1 MDLQL
6 LQLRSQTSWNQSFQ
20 KAPQDCQ
27 TNEIFQP
34 KKLENSFIDSAFS
47 AFYENSI
54 HKFAL
59 LNQSSQLFIA
69 ETKDIFMKKLT
80 IKDQDGSGKFK
91 EIIVSK
97 ADEIEDILIFGNDQY
112 IALQSCK
119 DDQFKVYVHNIQ
131 QFFDAYSISN
141 SFQVPEKDL
150 ISVRKNYLR
159 KFTHP
164 TAKQMKL
171 FADEYILFY
180 SDDFIDAQSFTNLM
194 SFEQN
199 DAVKVKFEL
208 EQKGKKDNKN
218 QNKKLAWSIR
228 VFSQNWLFGV
238 SFNQTFEVINICDG
252 KIYLGFDTS
261 IQILNID
268 TQLQNWNVG
277 SKMSKRNDFIQNSN
291 IPYKLNDKN
300 KAFVIL
306 QENTVTKKNESIS
319 IEGFNS
325 RYNLIEENNMQ
336 PVLQDNIIF
345 YVGKDK
351 INKSIDLV
359 MIDVNTLHIINRIS
373 VEGLIL
379 HISFCQ
385 TTKQIFISL
394 EKEIKVIKPFFS
406 SFFPQNY
413 VKIPGKTAFQG
424 VSNNKIIFR
433 STQQREMIIVN
444 PVNQDNIEIINVN
457 DGIKSNNKNKIDYYK
472 QFQLFNN
479 NTEVIFAAKNF
490 LQEEGTYIAQF
501 SSTGIQI
508 PLKIDSCID
517 TIFSVRLH
525 NKMVRDKEAFSQ
537 IYCIRGNRIDLITYS
552 YQSQES
558 TVKQIIDFEESL
570 KYYVLLYQSIDDS
583 SMYAFIDFQNRRG
596 RHAQIYQI
604 LDEKANLYCELEDV
618 WTYTFNNN
626 YDIMFIFTNFRK
638 LVAYDLLKKQ
648 YISSFETEIPK
659 QNGMIVDLS
668 YNNDKNILA
677 VVTGKELMIRIFYL
691 DVNQNQQLYIKYS
704 LFLNFKHDSHN
715 YIIDRSVKDQQY
727 RKAKYLQFFTQI
739 NETDYQSKS
748 LLSIDYFIEEQ
759 SVKYPFLIEPF
770 YKNGLQEQNILF
782 DSVEVNMATQTY
794 QFQSDIDNQPIGF
807 IQQFQITDDFQKF
820 SRLNQLNDIDLINEL
835 KQNSNKLNLYF
846 MYYPLTGNL
855 FNLVAK
861 RARVLEYLAQALS
874 MKQKADIPILM
885 LISNQKSP
893 LDIAINA
900 NDIKSVI
907 LLLEIIVK
915 FQNNHVFNY
924 LVDKNLISLIEMQI
938 NLDDYFESHLPMI
951 KLLNQNYPD
960 LHIDDQE
967 LIVAVPQIK
976 NPKEILD
983 NYDQILANLLQK
995 EQSVHENEKLTP
1007 IEYFLINLPETL
1019 TKKPRELMQV
1029 LSQSENIEVFEY
1041 LAVQTII
1048 DFKWNQYTKSFF
1060 KKQFFIFLVFCF
1072 SFLFE
1077 VMYTLTYQNRREDP
1091 IIDDRNPTVLYSFKA
1106 VSLIVLS
1113 YFFVYELKQALIQK
1127 GYIMEIWNIFDYSL
1141 IISYLAEIIFEELTP
1156 SSDAIVITKI
1166 LIVTLIFLKICFF
1179 LRIYNGFSFLVS
1191 MMAAVFIDLKYF
1203 LAFFVVFILQFGII
1217 FAILFDAT
1225 AIEEYNGIG
1234 IFSYFMMAFRTS
1246 SGDFNVDSYKD
1257 QSQILVI
1264 ISWTIWIIAVMIL
1277 NVMFMNF
1284 IIAVISE
1291 SYEKVMQKLT
1301 AESYRVKVQM
1311 IVERELH
1318 FTNQEL
1324 KLNKFFPQYL
1334 LLRKP
1339 ITSNLDQK
1347 GEWQGF
1353 VKDIKN
1359 TIKFAASRQRTD
1371 LKQSQKNIDKQFI
1384 DSNSKIS
1391 ELASQFSSNFKGQ
1404 DIQSEKKFAEL
1415 EKNIS
1420 SIIDQKFTKINQIST
1435 LTNLDLELKFDQINE
1450 KLLDQDKKI
1459 ENIDVSLKSFIQEQ
1473 REKYDSI
1480 QALNATIQELIK
1492 KLN

>member
-1 MDLQL
+1 MNTDKNSQLNESLLIDSLSKQSTLNLQSP
-6 LQLRSQTSWNQSFQ
+6 QLGSKTSWNNSFQ
-20 KAPQDCQ
+20 QAPQDCQ
-27 TNEIFQP
+27 ASEIIQS
-34 KKLENSFIDSAFS
+34 KKLENTFIDSAFS
-47 AFYENSI
+47 VFYENSI
-54 HKFAL
+54 HKFEL
-59 LNQSSQLFIA
+59 LNYTSQLVVAEKKDSFI
-69 ETKDIFMKKLT
+69 KRLT
-80 IKDQDGSGKFK
+80 IKDLDGSGKIK
-91 EIIVSK
+91 EIIVPK
-97 ADEIEDILIFGNDQY
+97 ADEIKDILIFGNDQY
-112 IALQSCK
+112 IALQACK
-119 DDQFKVYVHNIQ
+119 DDQFRVYVHKIQ
-131 QFFDAYSISN
+131 QFFETYSISN
-141 SFQVPEKDL
+141 TFQMSEKDL
-150 ISVRKNYLR
+150 ISVRKNYLK

-171 FADEYILFY
+171 FSDEFILFY
-180 SDDFIDAQSFTNLM
+180 SDDFIDAQYFTNLM
-194 SFEQN
+194 NFQQN
-199 DAVKVKFEL
+199 EAVKIIFEL
-208 EQKGKKDNKN
+208 DQKGLKHNKN
-218 QNKKLAWSIR
+218 QSKKLAWSNR
-228 VFSQNWLFGV
+228 VFSENQLFGIF
-238 SFNQTFEVINICDG
+238 FNQTFEVINICDD
-252 KIYLGFDTS
+252 KMYLRFETS
-261 IQILNID
+261 IYILNVD
-268 TQLQNWNVG
+268 KQLQNWNVG
-277 SKMSKRNDFIQNSN
+277 SKLTKRNDFIQNSN
-291 IPYKLNDKN
+291 ISYKLNDKN
-300 KAFVIL
+300 KALVIL
-306 QENTVTKKNESIS
+306 QENTNSKKIESIS

-325 RYNLIEENNMQ
+325 RYNLIQQNNMQ
-336 PVLQDNIIF
+336 PILQNNIIY
-345 YVGKDK
+345 YVGQDK
-351 INKSIDLV
+351 NNKSIDLV

-379 HISFCQ
+379 QINFCQ
-385 TTKQIFISL
+385 ATQQIFISQ
-394 EKEIKVIKPFFS
+394 EKEVKVIKPFFS

-413 VKIPGKTAFQG
+413 IKFSGKTAIQG
-424 VSNNKIIFR
+424 VSNGKIILKNLV
-433 STQQREMIIVN
+433 IVDPN
-444 PVNQDNIEIINVN
+444 NQDNIETISVN
-457 DGIKSNNKNKIDYYK
+457 NSNKSNDKSKINYYK

-479 NTEVIFAAKNF
+479 NTEVIFTAEN
-490 LQEEGTYIAQF
+490 LQKEEGTYISQLSA
-501 SSTGIQI
+501 TGIQN
-508 PLKIDSCID
+508 PLKIDSCSD
-517 TIFSVRLH
+517 TIHSVRSH
-525 NKMVRDKEAFSQ
+525 HKTIKGNEVFSQ
-537 IYCIRGNRIDLITYS
+537 IYCIRGNKIDLITYS
-552 YQSQES
+552 NHSQES
-558 TVKQIIDFEESL
+558 TVKQIIDFEEGL

-596 RHAQIYQI
+596 RHSQIYQI
-604 LDEKANLYCELEDV
+604 LNEKANLYFEIEDV

-626 YDIMFIFTNFRK
+626 YDIMFIFTNFEK
-638 LVAYDLLKKQ
+638 LLAFDHVKKQ
-648 YISSFETEIPK
+648 YISSFYAEIPK
-659 QNGMIVDLS
+659 QNGKIVDLS
-668 YNNDKNILA
+668 YNNEKNILA
-677 VVTGKELMIRIFYL
+677 VVTGKELMIRMFYL
-691 DVNQNQQLYIKYS
+691 DVNQNQKLYIKYS
-704 LFLNFKHDSHN
+704 IFLNFKHDSHN
-715 YIIDRSVKDQQY
+715 YIIDRSVRDQQY

-739 NETDYQSKS
+739 NETDYYSKS

-759 SVKYPFLIEPF
+759 NVQYPFLIEPF
-770 YKNGLQEQNILF
+770 YKNSLKQQNILF
-782 DSVEVNMATQTY
+782 DSIEMDMATQTY

-807 IQQFQITDDFQKF
+807 IQQFQITNDFQKF

-835 KQNSNKLNLYF
+835 KQNSNNLSLYF

-861 RARVLEYLAQALS
+861 RARVLEYLAQALAI
-874 MKQKADIPILM
+874 KQKAEIPILM

-924 LVDKNLISLIEMQI
+924 LVDKNLISLIEMQV

-976 NPKEILD
+976 NPKEIL
-983 NYDQILANLLQK
+983 NKYDQILGNLLQK
-995 EQSVHENEKLTP
+995 EQPIHENEKLTP

-1019 TKKPRELMQV
+1019 TKEPREFMQV
-1029 LSQSENIEVFEY
+1029 LSQSENLEVFEY
-1041 LAVQTII
+1041 LAVQIII

-1072 SFLFE
+1072 SFIFE
-1077 VMYTLTYQNRREDP
+1077 VMYSLIYLNRREDP
-1091 IIDDRNPTVLYSFKA
+1091 IVDDRNPIVLYSFKA

-1113 YFFVYELKQALIQK
+1113 YFFVYELKQAIIQK
-1127 GYIMEIWNIFDYSL
+1127 GYLMEIWNFFDYSL
-1141 IISYLAEIIFEELTP
+1141 IISYLAEIILDELAP
-1156 SSDAIVITKI
+1156 SSDALVITKI

-1225 AIEEYNGIG
+1225 GIEEYNGIG

-1318 FTNQEL
+1318 FTEDEL
-1324 KLNKFFPQYL
+1324 KLNHFFPQYL

-1339 ITSNLDQK
+1339 VTSNLDQK

-1371 LKQSQKNIDKQFI
+1371 LKQSLKNIDKQII
-1384 DSNSKIS
+1384 DSNFKIS
-1391 ELASQFSSNFKGQ
+1391 EIANQLSSNSKGQ
-1404 DIQSEKKFAEL
+1404 DILSENKFVEL

-1420 SIIDQKFTKINQIST
+1420 SI
-1435 LTNLDLELKFDQINE
+1435 NE
-1450 KLLDQDKKI
+1450 KLQDQDKKI
-1459 ENIDVSLKSFIQEQ
+1459 QNIDVSLSNFIQEQ
-1473 REKYDSI
+1473 REKDDSI
-1480 QALNATIQELIK
+1480 LALNATILELMK
-1492 KLN
+1492 KLT